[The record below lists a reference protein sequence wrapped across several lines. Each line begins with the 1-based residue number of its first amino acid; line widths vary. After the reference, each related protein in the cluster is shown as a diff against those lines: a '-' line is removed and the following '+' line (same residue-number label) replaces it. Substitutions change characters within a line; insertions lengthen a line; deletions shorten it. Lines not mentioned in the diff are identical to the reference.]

1 MRFEFDQH
9 GGSIGR
15 AQENDCVLLDPER
28 YISSHHALI
37 QYKNGAYFLTD
48 TSVNGVFLNNA
59 EEPVGN
65 NNTVMLRDGDCLLIG
80 TYQLKVAIDTEI
92 SSAVMEQADSGREP
106 SGINPAVSSWS
117 APDAAESPPNILDGS
132 EQRAKMPGFSAWEE
146 HSPRI
151 PPKRRPA
158 TEPDH
163 TPVEQEQ
170 FDPPSMYMEE
180 GSANWDS
187 TDFTSPTDQNTGRP
201 PASHGVDCGSSA
213 VHAIENKAGW
223 DRTDFTAPSDHAR
236 NNPPTNDLSSLSLTA
251 NQEMSKAPDWD
262 RTDFIS
268 PSAPH
273 KHGPADAGSEKS
285 GGDHLPSIPANNLSS
300 EPDTRSPNGR
310 GQDFS
315 RIPAS
320 SGPDAPGTAS
330 VSTHETATTRS
341 NQGDALQV
349 FLQAT
354 GLNETQ
360 IPPEAALALMKLL
373 GGLYRE
379 IVQGL
384 MDVLR
389 ARSDLKNEFRMQHTQ
404 ISTKENNPLKF
415 SGRLDEALE
424 HLVFHRSSGYL
435 PPEVAFQEAF
445 QDIKDHQIAMVVGM
459 RAAFESLLRRFDPEL
474 LESRI
479 IKGKKI
485 GHLVPLNRKAIC
497 WDRYKEWYAEISAAA
512 EDDFQKLFGDEFTRA
527 YENQVARLSLLRK
540 KPGK

>member
-1 MRFEFDQH
+1 M
-9 GGSIGR
+9 G
-15 AQENDCVLLDPER
+15 
-28 YISSHHALI
+28 
-37 QYKNGAYFLTD
+37 
-48 TSVNGVFLNNA
+48 
-59 EEPVGN
+59 
-65 NNTVMLRDGDCLLIG
+65 
-80 TYQLKVAIDTEI
+80 
-92 SSAVMEQADSGREP
+92 QADSDREP

-132 EQRAKMPGFSAWEE
+132 QQRAKMPGFSAWEE
-146 HSPRI
+146 NTPRI
-151 PPKRRPA
+151 PPRRRPA

-163 TPVEQEQ
+163 TPVEQEH
-170 FDPPSMYMEE
+170 FDTPSMYTEE
-180 GSANWDS
+180 GSANWDR
-187 TDFTSPTDQNTGRP
+187 TDFTSPTDQNTGSFPSR
-201 PASHGVDCGSSA
+201 HGVDTGSSA
-213 VHAIENKAGW
+213 VHPITNKAEW

-236 NNPPTNDLSSLSLTA
+236 NNPQTNDLSSLRSNA
-251 NQEMSKAPDWD
+251 NQPPSKSPEWD

-268 PSAPH
+268 PSAYQ
-273 KHGPADAGSEKS
+273 KHSPADAGSEKI
-285 GGDHLPSIPANNLSS
+285 GGDDLLPIPVNTLNS
-300 EPDTRSPNGR
+300 EPDTRGTSGL
-310 GQDFS
+310 GQAS
-315 RIPAS
+315 NPIPPS
-320 SGPDAPGTAS
+320 SAPDATGAAS
-330 VSTHETATTRS
+330 ASIHETATTRS

-349 FLQAT
+349 FLQAA

-389 ARSDLKNEFRMQHTQ
+389 ARSDLKNEFRMRHTQ

-435 PPEVAFQEAF
+435 SPEVAFQEAF

-485 GHLVPLNRKAIC
+485 GHLVPLNRKANC
-497 WDRYKEWYAEISAAA
+497 WDRYKEWYAEISTAA